1 MATNSPLE
9 TRISRGNL
17 PTMVAEH
24 PRARS
29 RSALALAIS
38 LLAVVAASALG
49 GLASASSAEVYR
61 RLEQP
66 AFAPPSWV
74 FGPTWTLLYALMA
87 IAAWLVWRTG
97 PGRDTNRALTLYA
110 VQLVL
115 NAAWTPLFF
124 GLGWRGIAFAE
135 LSVLLVVLIATV
147 VAFWRR
153 SAVAGALLLP
163 YLAWSAFALCLNF
176 AVWQLN
182 N

>member
-1 MATNSPLE
+1 MVSDSVS
-9 TRISRGNL
+9 TR
-17 PTMVAEH
+17 PK
-24 PRARS
+24 PW
-29 RSALALAIS
+29 LALAIS
-38 LLAVVAASALG
+38 FAAVILASALG
-49 GLASASSAEVYR
+49 GLASNSAEGYAQ
-61 RLEQP
+61 LEQP
-66 AFAPPSWV
+66 GFAPPSWV

-97 PGRDTNRALTLYA
+97 PSPETRRALTLYG

-124 GLGWRGIAFAE
+124 GLGWRGVAFLE
-135 LSVLLVVLIATV
+135 LSVLLVVLLGTV
-147 VAFWRR
+147 VMFWRR
-153 SAVAGALLLP
+153 SALAGALLLP